1 MLRTLFAATAA
12 AACLTAA
19 GAAAASA
26 DERIS
31 LADLDLSRPSHAAI
45 FDARIDRAADALCRD
60 ARRPGSRLSDRAFCE
75 VRVRAEVMRQ
85 LPGAAR
91 EDYAEAR
98 RTRLDV

>member
-12 AACLTAA
+12 TACLTAA
-19 GAAAASA
+19 GAASA

-31 LADLDLSRPSHAAI
+31 LADLDLSRPSHVAI

-85 LPGAAR
+85 LPGPAR